1 MKAQRISVLAKAIL
15 LVTALIMAIGYFS
28 TNASASSEV
37 SKAHFHYLTVN
48 AGQTLWGLAE
58 THAKGQDPREW
69 IASVVDLNNLTTNE
83 LQPGQRLALPN

>member
-1 MKAQRISVLAKAIL
+1 MKAQRISGLAKAIL
-15 LVTALIMAIGYFS
+15 LVTALIMAIGFLS
-28 TNASASSEV
+28 TNALASNEG
-37 SKAHFHYLTVN
+37 SKAHYHYLTVN

-58 THAKGQDPREW
+58 AHSKGQDPREW

>member
-28 TNASASSEV
+28 SNASASSEV
-37 SKAHFHYLTVN
+37 SKASFHYLTVS

-69 IASVVDLNNLTTNE
+69 IASVVDLNNLTTNQ